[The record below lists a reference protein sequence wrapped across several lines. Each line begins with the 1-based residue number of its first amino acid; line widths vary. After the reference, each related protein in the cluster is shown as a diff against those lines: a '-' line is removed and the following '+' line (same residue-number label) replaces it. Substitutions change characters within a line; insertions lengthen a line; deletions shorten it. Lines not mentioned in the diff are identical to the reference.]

1 MSRAQDNT
9 DSIDESIEITQE
21 SKDGNWMSSYLNG
34 DIEFAGRN
42 GAFRR
47 TEQGKA
53 TEKKDS
59 DVQVM
64 TKAKEG
70 EDVVIPEGMDDIE
83 DIFMA
88 WKGDQVIYLINKL
101 RAERKLLKE
110 KRRGYDDTFDSVIDE
125 SYFTV
130 GRKE

>member
-9 DSIDESIEITQE
+9 DSIDESIVITQE
-21 SKDGNWMSSYLNG
+21 SKEDNWMKSYLNG
-34 DIEFAGRN
+34 DIEFAGSN
-42 GAFRR
+42 GAFKR

-53 TEKKDS
+53 TEKDS

-88 WKGDQVIYLINKL
+88 WKGD
-101 RAERKLLKE
+101 
-110 KRRGYDDTFDSVIDE
+110 
-125 SYFTV
+125 
-130 GRKE
+130 

>member
-1 MSRAQDNT
+1 
-9 DSIDESIEITQE
+9 
-21 SKDGNWMSSYLNG
+21 
-34 DIEFAGRN
+34 
-42 GAFRR
+42 
-47 TEQGKA
+47 
-53 TEKKDS
+53 
-59 DVQVM
+59 M

>member
-21 SKDGNWMSSYLNG
+21 SKQDNWMSSFLNG
-34 DIEFAGRN
+34 DIEFVGRN

-53 TEKKDS
+53 TEKDS

-64 TKAKEG
+64 TKAKKG
-70 EDVVIPEGMDDIE
+70 ENVVIPEGMDDIE
-83 DIFMA
+83 ADFLS
-88 WKGDQVIYLINKL
+88 WKG
-101 RAERKLLKE
+101 
-110 KRRGYDDTFDSVIDE
+110 
-125 SYFTV
+125 
-130 GRKE
+130 

>member
-1 MSRAQDNT
+1 MSRAQDNA

-21 SKDGNWMSSYLNG
+21 SKEDNWMSSFLNG
-34 DIEFAGRN
+34 DIEFVGRN

-53 TEKKDS
+53 TEKDS

-70 EDVVIPEGMDDIE
+70 EDVAIPDGMDDIE
-83 DIFMA
+83 RAFMA
-88 WKGDQVIYLINKL
+88 WKG
-101 RAERKLLKE
+101 
-110 KRRGYDDTFDSVIDE
+110 
-125 SYFTV
+125 
-130 GRKE
+130 

>member
-1 MSRAQDNT
+1 MSRAQDNA
-9 DSIDESIEITQE
+9 DSIDESIEIAQE
-21 SKDGNWMSSYLNG
+21 SKEDNWMSSFLNG
-34 DIEFAGRN
+34 DIEFVGSN

-70 EDVVIPEGMDDIE
+70 EDVVIPDGMDDIE
-83 DIFMA
+83 DFFMA
-88 WKGDQVIYLINKL
+88 WKGD
-101 RAERKLLKE
+101 
-110 KRRGYDDTFDSVIDE
+110 
-125 SYFTV
+125 
-130 GRKE
+130 

>member
-1 MSRAQDNT
+1 MSRAQDNA
-9 DSIDESIEITQE
+9 DSIDESIEIAQE
-21 SKDGNWMSSYLNG
+21 SKEDNWMSSFLNG
-34 DIEFAGRN
+34 DIEFVGSN

-53 TEKKDS
+53 TEKDS

-70 EDVVIPEGMDDIE
+70 EDVAIPDGMDDIE
-83 DIFMA
+83 RAFMA
-88 WKGDQVIYLINKL
+88 WKGDQVIYLINYI
-101 RAERKLLKE
+101 RAELKLLKE